1 MNKTM
6 MLEFFGYQLN
16 MLSMLIF
23 GIIAGL
29 LILFYH
35 IQTTDKL
42 EFADI
47 ITKDG
52 KGVSLTKLLQLL
64 GGLTGTWV
72 IIKMAAQGG
81 LSAEI
86 FGVYLTYVASVEGF
100 SKFISAKYNYSE
112 TSAKDAKNVAD
123 VTNDPQ

>member
-23 GIIAGL
+23 GIITGL
-29 LILFYH
+29 LILFYR

-72 IIKMAAQGG
+72 IIKMTAQGG

-112 TSAKDAKNVAD
+112 TSVKDAKNVAD
-123 VTNDPQ
+123 VTNDTQ

>member
-1 MNKTM
+1 